1 MKKLILVLLVV
12 LGGVASADTAP
23 AATPQEQACYDLANK
38 DKAFADSIMRVVDK
52 NLDVQIEQAHQDAFH
67 HIQKNEAH
75 VIYAY
80 AAMWVIAALL
90 LLFLWRRQQGLRGE
104 IAQLRAD
111 LAAATKEST

>member
-12 LGGVASADTAP
+12 FGGVASADAP
-23 AATPQEQACYDLANK
+23 QPTPQEQACYDLANH
-38 DKAFADSIMRVVDK
+38 DKAFGDSLLRVVDK
-52 NLDVQIEQAHQDAFH
+52 KIDQEIVQAHQDAFH

-104 IAQLRAD
+104 IAQLKSE
-111 LAAATKEST
+111 LAAATKEQA